1 MKLNAEILMFEL
13 GRKFQC
19 QCLGQSREELLLI
32 RPRLFSEKD
41 RCLKENH
48 VYVADSSLLPREL
61 RLENNTV
68 LVAVGQYL
76 PEGYKEQGSCIWV
89 SEGSV
94 PEVFN
99 TLQDVWDQ
107 YDAWTEKLDAILY
120 STASIQE
127 MIESSQEILDGYL
140 TVIDRK
146 YRYLAKGNWP
156 GVEGLAGETNVD
168 VDNLLLNFQ
177 NVKRNSYSRQ
187 PFFTEDEMGKRI
199 HIDIFREGEFA
210 ANLTV
215 NYTERN
221 PQGRDV
227 ALLQYL
233 ADYLQKA
240 MEKPQMKRNDQRSI
254 LREVLQQ
261 MVQGKRVRGDLL
273 EQFRKAGTA
282 YTCVKMQL
290 DQQLKRISGGYV
302 CEVIESLAPGSLSFF
317 HEGTVVSFIDNDRY
331 VIRESASSKL
341 EAFIEQ
347 TSLQAGI
354 SYVCHDLAYAWYYY
368 RQACEALERGTR
380 TRPNGNYYFFQD
392 YALEVFLEKGLG
404 DVPLE
409 TMLPEG
415 LFRLLEHDRQSETSY
430 AETLAVYLK
439 HNQNVVQT
447 ARELFIHRSTLNTRL
462 KRIQALLQMDLEDVR
477 ERLHLQI
484 LMELLDGEK
493 SNGGKGQESLQKE

>member
-1 MKLNAEILMFEL
+1 MKLNAEILSFEL
-13 GRKFQC
+13 GRKYQC
-19 QCLGQSREELLLI
+19 QCLGQSRAELLLI
-32 RPRLFSEKD
+32 RPRLLLEESECF
-41 RCLKENH
+41 RENH
-48 VYVADSSLLPREL
+48 VYVTDSRRLPDHPQMED
-61 RLENNTV
+61 NAV
-68 LVAVGQYL
+68 IVAVGERPSGKY
-76 PEGYKEQGSCIWV
+76 EEQGVCVWV
-89 SEGSV
+89 KEGSLV
-94 PEVFN
+94 SVFN

-107 YDAWTEKLDAILY
+107 YDAWTEKLDQILY
-120 STASIQE
+120 STASLQE
-127 MIESSQEILDGYL
+127 MIECGQEILEGYL

-146 YRYLAKGNWP
+146 YRYLAKGNWQ
-156 GVEGLAGETNVD
+156 GVEGLAGDTNVA

-177 NVKRNSYSRQ
+177 NMRRNSYSRE

-199 HIDIFREGEFA
+199 HIDIFQEGEFA

-215 NYTERN
+215 NYTSRD
-221 PQGRDV
+221 PRPRDV
-227 ALLQYL
+227 ALLGYL

-240 MEKPQMKRNDQRSI
+240 MEKPQMKRNDRRSI
-254 LREVLQQ
+254 LRELLQQ

-273 EQFRKAGTA
+273 EQFRRAGTA

-302 CEVIESLAPGSLSFF
+302 CEVIESLAPGSISFF
-317 HEGTVVSFIDNDRY
+317 YEGTVVSFIDNDRY
-331 VIRESASSKL
+331 VIRESTSRKL

-354 SYVCHDLAYAWYYY
+354 SYVCHDLSYAWYYY

-380 TRPNGNYYFFQD
+380 TRPNGNYYFFED

-409 TMLPEG
+409 TMFPEG
-415 LFRLLEHDRQSETSY
+415 MFRLLEHDRQSETSY
-430 AETLAVYLK
+430 TETLAVYLK

-462 KRIQALLQMDLEDVR
+462 KRIQALLQIDLEDVQ

-484 LMELLDGEK
+484 LMELLDKETSGEEK
-493 SNGGKGQESLQKE
+493 KKE